1 MARQIL
7 NRRTSKEVPQN
18 DSIDILEGLPLDLW
32 AWKNNVITTVNN
44 TDMEA
49 AVLVDIY

>member
-1 MARQIL
+1 MIL
-7 NRRTSKEVPQN
+7 VVVHHSL
-18 DSIDILEGLPLDLW
+18 DILEGLPLDLR
-32 AWKNNVITTVNN
+32 AWKNNIITTVNN